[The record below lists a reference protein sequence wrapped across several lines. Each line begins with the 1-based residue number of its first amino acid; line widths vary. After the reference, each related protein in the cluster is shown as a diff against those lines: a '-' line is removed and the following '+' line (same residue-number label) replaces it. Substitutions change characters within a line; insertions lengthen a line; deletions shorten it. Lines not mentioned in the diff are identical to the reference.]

1 MSKKVPRGLGFGA
14 APLGNAQPAISQKD
28 ALAALESAHANGI
41 RYFDTAPL
49 YGRGRSES
57 FIGEFLASESRNDL
71 VLSTKAGRLLRGGG
85 FIYDYSFDGVMRS
98 IDESLERLRVE
109 YLDLVYMHDIGEQ
122 THGNDHRRVMTEAID
137 GGFKALARLKDEGVI
152 GALGIGVNETAVCM
166 EALAAVDLDYV
177 MLAGRYT
184 LLDRSA
190 EQDVLP
196 ALKRHGAKLVSAA
209 PFNSGILVKGAVP
222 GARFDY
228 QVASSETMRRVR
240 DIEHVCDEFGVP
252 LAAAALQFP
261 LRHADVDCVVTGM
274 RTVSQVE
281 ASSDWLRTPIPEA
294 FWVALDSA
302 R

>member
-184 LLDRSA
+184 LLDTELDDLGS
-190 EQDVLP
+190 
-196 ALKRHGAKLVSAA
+196 RHFGDPGLHRWSRLRAPRGADRARLVSGRARQSDLDRGRA
-209 PFNSGILVKGAVP
+209 CGLV
-222 GARFDY
+222 
-228 QVASSETMRRVR
+228 
-240 DIEHVCDEFGVP
+240 GV
-252 LAAAALQFP
+252 L
-261 LRHADVDCVVTGM
+261 
-274 RTVSQVE
+274 
-281 ASSDWLRTPIPEA
+281 W
-294 FWVALDSA
+294 
-302 R
+302 